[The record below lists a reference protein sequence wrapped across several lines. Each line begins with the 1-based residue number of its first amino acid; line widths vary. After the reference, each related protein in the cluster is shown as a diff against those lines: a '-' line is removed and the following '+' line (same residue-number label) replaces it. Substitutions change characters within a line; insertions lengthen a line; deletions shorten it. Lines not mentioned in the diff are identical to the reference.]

1 METAYIKHNIKW
13 QVLPSEAS
21 KSQLLYVTPLQM
33 ALCHCIILV
42 RNFKILFRPIKCNE
56 SHIIY
61 QYKNKLKKSNIYK
74 RNKKQASS
82 LLAFSVF
89 EEI

>member
-1 METAYIKHNIKW
+1 MENAYIKQNIKW

-21 KSQLLYVTPLQM
+21 KSQLLYATPLQM

-42 RNFKILFRPIKCNE
+42 RNCKILFRPIKRNE

-61 QYKNKLKKSNIYK
+61 QYKNKLKESNILK
-74 RNKKQASS
+74 RKKKQASNF
-82 LLAFSVF
+82 LAISVF